1 MKLHMPLQTWC
12 WNFVD
17 PRCNNWVLHSV
28 LHMCSNAVNTGLWI
42 YVTSPPIY
50 SAVHCGLSAD
60 CPAVHS
66 GDTQARPVQAGQC
79 RAGTCTPCQPT
90 HTLTSPPS
98 HLPPPP
104 SSLLS
109 ARSACLQPVIHP
121 QERLKLGPETRTS
134 GLQSENYQTPLS
146 LSLLCWGTFLVLF
159 RRPNVFLLKLSW
171 EHLWHLPM
179 KKFQRFPIFS
189 IDPNTIKDLE
199 ATRGKKGIKTT
210 I

>member
-1 MKLHMPLQTWC
+1 MNLCHL
-12 WNFVD
+12 
-17 PRCNNWVLHSV
+17 
-28 LHMCSNAVNTGLWI
+28 
-42 YVTSPPIY
+42 PPIY
-50 SAVHCGLSAD
+50 STVHCGLSAD

-98 HLPPPP
+98 LPPSLSPPSLPP

-146 LSLLCWGTFLVLF
+146 LSLLCWG
-159 RRPNVFLLKLSW
+159 PSW
-171 EHLWHLPM
+171 SYLDDPM
-179 KKFQRFPIFS
+179 YFYSSCLGSIFD
-189 IDPNTIKDLE
+189 IC
-199 ATRGKKGIKTT
+199 R
-210 I
+210 